1 MELKSHIKAFF
12 AMAASML
19 MLAFTNSCTFDDTEL
34 QNSIDDLTARIE
46 ALENFQEQVQG
57 DIASLQE
64 IIAKLQS
71 SVTVNNV
78 VETENGYTINFSDGT
93 SVTVS
98 NGKDGMTPPSITVVE
113 EGGTYYWAY
122 ENADGTTE
130 FIRDG
135 DGNKIP
141 VTGEAPQVRI
151 NEETGN
157 WEISTD
163 GGQTWEDTEVK
174 AEGSDG
180 DSFFKNVYSENGILY
195 LVLSD
200 GTTIQVPMTAGLA
213 FDFGT
218 EEAILYFEA
227 GESKTLDYTMSGQ
240 ESVTITKPD
249 GWRASIEAEGLVIT
263 APVAENTFAE
273 TEGVISVILISANGQ
288 SFMAEQKVAVGE
300 EEEVELPDYD
310 PLVGDY
316 YYSDGTWS
324 TELDASKTAIG
335 VVIWTGDPAQDDP
348 ILKADHP
355 ECTHGLVLSSKE
367 FSGTWQ
373 ENCGAYGQT
382 IDAWRATNLPEY
394 ESLMYWVEY
403 YVTNGPIDKMLGY
416 QHTKA
421 IKAFNEDPANSEWPV
436 NIVSGIPAFNKDVP
450 APKTSSGWFLP
461 SIKQMS
467 CLNSGNLSSINNVF
481 SSIPEGN
488 AMNAYGYYL
497 TSTEYVDIMPNG
509 VTLFQTMFFDAG
521 SSNKNFGNSYRY
533 MLAF

>member
-1 MELKSHIKAFF
+1 MKTLRFF
-12 AMAASML
+12 SRSVSMAASFFL
-19 MLAFTNSCTFDDTEL
+19 ILLGAISCTFDDTEL

-93 SVTVS
+93 SVTIS

-130 FIRDG
+130 FILDG
-135 DGNKIP
+135 NGNKIP

-163 GGQTWEDTEVK
+163 GGQTWEDTGVK

-180 DSFFKNVYSENGILY
+180 DSFFKEVYSKNGILY

-263 APVAENTFAE
+263 AP
-273 TEGVISVILISANGQ
+273 I
-288 SFMAEQKVAVGE
+288 
-300 EEEVELPDYD
+300 
-310 PLVGDY
+310 GDY

-324 TELDASKTAIG
+324 DGGLISIDLDGLNPVWAETKPAPVDGKQVIG
-335 VVIWTGDPAQDDP
+335 IVCQTFRERI
-348 ILKADHP
+348 ADSDY
-355 ECTHGLVLSSKE
+355 EAGWTHGYVMAIRNAHGPNKNTTSWSLDYYFDCLDGINLSSSWYQNLDGYLETMTVKE
-367 FSGTWQ
+367 TYG
-373 ENCGAYGQT
+373 ENIAQ
-382 IDAWRATNLPEY
+382 
-394 ESLMYWVEY
+394 M
-403 YVTNGPIDKMLGY
+403 
-416 QHTKA
+416 
-421 IKAFNEDPANSEWPV
+421 
-436 NIVSGIPAFNKDVP
+436 PAFDWTVTDFPLP
-450 APKTSSGWFLP
+450 APEGTSGWFLP
-461 SIKQMS
+461 STGQLWDMVA
-467 CLNSGNLSSINNVF
+467 NFSGHDVAAIMKEWSTQDLS
-481 SSIPEGN
+481 
-488 AMNAYGYYL
+488 AAYGYASETVGYDVVAQFNSIMSMIPADQKEEIFI
-497 TSTEYVDIMPNG
+497 THDFYGTASIWASTPRSQGETACIINLGNLG
-509 VTLFQTMFFDAG
+509 VTGYGLIELYEEYQDGDCIA
-521 SSNKNFGNSYRY
+521 RPI
-533 MLAF
+533 LAF